1 MKKGDRGDQVCR
13 CLPRREVLR
22 AGAIGAVCML
32 APVSRE
38 ARVAAQGP
46 RIRTRP
52 LRPEDLKPNA
62 GLAG

>member
-1 MKKGDRGDQVCR
+1 MKKGDQGDQVGR
-13 CLPRREVLR
+13 CLSRREVLR

-32 APVSRE
+32 APMSRE
-38 ARVAAQGP
+38 ARVTARGP

-52 LRPEDLKPNA
+52 LSPEDLKPDV